1 MMMVSLW
8 CCDGD
13 GNDADDNDDSGD
25 YDDDDNH
32 GDQDAVM
39 VVLLLRR

>member
-13 GNDADDNDDSGD
+13 GNDGDDNDDSGD